1 MLYNKSMVI
10 SGDGN
15 SMEGEGTTGGGLK
28 PSDGPETGGLKL
40 LSEGPDTG
48 T

>member
-15 SMEGEGTTGGGLK
+15 SMKEETTGGGGLK
-28 PSDGPETGGLKL
+28 PS
-40 LSEGPDTG
+40 EGPG
-48 T
+48 TSG